1 MVDVRVV
8 VGGFVVDVMVVVGG
22 RVVDEVVVVMV
33 TGRC

>member
-8 VGGFVVDVMVVVGG
+8 VGGFVVDVMVVVGA
-22 RVVDEVVVVMV
+22 RVVVEVVVVMV